1 MADASLGGL
10 NMKKLQF
17 VGLSLLCVTLLALLC
32 GANAAW
38 AQDVTAT
45 ITGTITDPS
54 GAPIAG
60 ATVTAHDT
68 ARGTSWSS
76 VTNTDGIYN
85 IIRVPIG
92 NYDLKVEAKGF
103 ETAVHQAFTLVLNQT
118 ARIDVQMKVGELSST
133 VEVSGAPPVL
143 QTETTAVSSIVDAQT
158 ITALPLAARNY
169 VQLSLLS
176 PGATTV
182 NPSSLSQPQLMT
194 GAGRPDINGNREQAV
209 GFLLDGI
216 VNQEAK
222 NDEVAYTPNVDAIQ
236 EFNIVTQNPSADFG
250 NYAGGVISVSIKSG
264 TNAFHGDAFEF
275 LRNDFMN
282 SNSKTS
288 SWATGE
294 VQPKPTLRYNMFGGT
309 AGGPIIK
316 DKLFF
321 FGDYQG
327 MRIPS
332 SSPENAQLLTQSERG
347 GDFGQL
353 CTQLPAAEGGPGAFN
368 ASGICSNPA
377 GQLVDPHNGGA
388 MIPSNKMSNST
399 LTESAF
405 ATALFADTKYYPLP
419 TTDTAYGSNYSFK
432 AGNNFNSDQGDLRI
446 DYKPSDMDSVFGRFS
461 KFDTS
466 QGVFTGLPFA
476 NAGAAEG
483 TDEPGWSG
491 SLDWTHTLTA
501 NILNDARVG
510 VNVFRFNQ
518 DQTPTTGL
526 GNISEQLGIAG
537 ANEQAPGL
545 VQITIPTGTG
555 GNGNLG
561 LINLWQIFRDT
572 EIQAEDNVIISHG
585 RHTFKT
591 GFQFIRER
599 NNYVYPGNEGVL
611 GNIAINSSTGVL
623 AGNVILPGATTAC
636 GGGCETGVAD
646 FWAGIT
652 ASGGQRD
659 SGSATLEQLRG
670 NILSGYVQD
679 DWKIKPTVTLNLGV
693 RFEDHTP
700 QYEVNNR
707 VVNFGLQS
715 GAIETVVPGSSGY
728 SDRALYNNY
737 TGLGDW
743 NPRLGVAWSPR
754 FLNGKTVFRAAYGTS
769 SYVEGGGSN
778 EELSLN
784 LPYGNFESMYPAGI
798 GALGQPWQS
807 SPPCPSPQ
815 FSCYAGSRIR
825 IFDQNFRPALIQQWN
840 FTIEQQI
847 SNQLTFQIGY
857 VGQKGTH
864 LLNFEDVAQREGL
877 NAAGTLAL
885 PGQQIVSEAAGPFLG
900 GLGGPCTFNPKGGG
914 VFGTPNAASVTYAG
928 TWNCGT
934 AGSLYNADSGGNGY
948 NAFGALAGANMSNS
962 NQRYD
967 GLQAVLKE
975 RGSHGLDGQLAYTY
989 SKCLSNSPGYFGT
1002 GWGSTNAQS
1011 SGGQPGWQNIYDP
1024 NANWGPCYYD
1034 QTHIISGYFSY
1045 QLPFGRGKQF
1055 GHDANPVVNALI
1067 NNWQISGIL
1076 TLHSGNALTLNDFG
1090 GWSAY
1095 GDHSGTNSVGPY
1107 TLSNLPNCNGPIN
1120 IVDKFVPFSGGV
1132 PAHIQWFATSNITTV
1147 PNANVLT
1154 TYTNTGTVANPIAGA
1169 ATSPIATGGGSFGTC
1184 SVGNIRGP
1192 WTKVLDAS
1200 LQKEVNIGEKRTL
1213 QLRLDALNAFNTPI
1227 WTFSGGPAGGSFDS
1241 GSAALGQ
1248 ITGSQGARQL
1258 QIALKFIF

>member
-1 MADASLGGL
+1 M

-17 VGLSLLCVTLLALLC
+17 VGLRVLCVMLFALLC

-54 GAPIAG
+54 GAPIIG
-60 ATVTAHDT
+60 ATVTAHD
-68 ARGTSWSS
+68 ADRGTAWTS
-76 VTNTDGIYN
+76 VTNESGIYN
-85 IIRVPIG
+85 IIRIPVG
-92 NYDLKVEAKGF
+92 SYDLKVEAKGF
-103 ETAVHQAFTLVLNQT
+103 QTAIHSPFTLVLNQT
-118 ARIDVQMKVGELSST
+118 ARIDVDMKMGAVTST
-133 VEVSGAPPVL
+133 VEVSGEMPLL
-143 QTETTAVSSIVDAQT
+143 QTESTEVSSIVDAHT
-158 ITALPLAARNY
+158 ITTLPLAARNY

-222 NDEVAYTPNVDAIQ
+222 NNEVAYTPNVDAIQ
-236 EFNIVTQNPSADFG
+236 EFNIVTQNPGADFG
-250 NYAGGVISVSIKSG
+250 NYAGGVISVGIKSG
-264 TNAFHGDAFEF
+264 TNSFHGDVFEF

-288 SWATGE
+288 AWTTGS
-294 VQPKPTLRYNMFGGT
+294 VQPTPTLRYNMFGGT
-309 AGGPIIK
+309 VGGPIIK

-332 SSPENAQLLTQSERG
+332 SATSNAQLLTGSERG

-353 CTQLPAAEGGPGAFN
+353 CTQLPAVEGGPGTFN
-368 ASGICSNPA
+368 GTGICSNPA
-377 GQLVDPHNGGA
+377 GQLVDPKNA
-388 MIPSNKMSNST
+388 NAAIPFNKMSNST
-399 LTESAF
+399 LKESPF
-405 ATALFADTKYYPLP
+405 ATALFADTKDYPLP
-419 TTDTAYGSNYSFK
+419 TSDLAYGSNFSFK
-432 AGNNFNSDQGDLRI
+432 AGNHFNSDQGDLRI
-446 DYKPSDMDSVFGRFS
+446 DYKPSDKDSLFARYS

-466 QGVFTGLPFA
+466 QAIFTGLPFA

-491 SLDWTHTLTA
+491 SASWTHSLTPT
-501 NILNDARVG
+501 ILNEARLG
-510 VNVFRFNQ
+510 VNAFRFNQ

-526 GNISEQLGIAG
+526 GNVSEKLGIAG
-537 ANEQAPGL
+537 ANAQAPGL
-545 VQITIPTGTG
+545 LQVTIPTGLG
-555 GNGNLG
+555 GNASLG

-572 EIQAEDNVIISHG
+572 EIQLEDNVIITRG

-599 NNYVYPGNEGVL
+599 NNYVYPGNEGAL
-611 GNIAINSSTGVL
+611 GNINI
-623 AGNVILPGATTAC
+623 ATQTDVKAPAADQ
-636 GGGCETGVAD
+636 TGVAD
-646 FWAGIT
+646 LWAGI
-652 ASGGQRD
+652 AGGGGFRD

-670 NILSGYVQD
+670 SIFGVFFQD
-679 DWKIKPTVTLNLGV
+679 DWKVTPTLTLNLGI

-700 QYEVNNR
+700 QYEVHNR
-707 VVNFGLQS
+707 VVNFGLES
-715 GAIETVVPGSSGY
+715 GAIETVVPGASGY

-743 NPRLGVAWSPR
+743 NPRLGIAWSPH
-754 FLNGKTVFRAAYGTS
+754 FLHGKTVIRAAYGSS
-769 SYVEGGGSN
+769 SYLEGGGSN

-784 LPYGNFESMYPAGI
+784 LPYGNFESTYPTGI
-798 GALGQPWQS
+798 GAVGSAWQS
-807 SPPCPSPQ
+807 APPCPAPQ
-815 FSCYAGSRIR
+815 FSCYAGSRVR

-840 FTIEQQI
+840 LTIEQQFT
-847 SNQLTFQIGY
+847 NALTFQIAY
-857 VGQKGTH
+857 VGQKGSH

-877 NAAGTLAL
+877 NAAGTIAL
-885 PGQQIVSEAAGPFLG
+885 PGQQIVGEAAGPFLG
-900 GLGGPCTFNPKGGG
+900 GLGGPCAFNPKGGG
-914 VFGTPNAASVTYAG
+914 VFGTPTAASVTYAG

-934 AGSLYNADSGGNGY
+934 AGSLYNADSGGNGF

-975 RGSHGLDGQLAYTY
+975 RGYHGLDGQLAYTY

-1002 GWGSTNAQS
+1002 GWGSTGAQS
-1011 SGGQPGWQNIYDP
+1011 SGGQPGWENIYNPQAD
-1024 NANWGPCYYD
+1024 WGPCYYD
-1034 QTHIISGYFSY
+1034 ETHIVSGYFTY
-1045 QLPFGRGKQF
+1045 QLPVGRGKQF
-1055 GHDANPVVNALI
+1055 GRDANPVVNAI
-1067 NNWQISGIL
+1067 IGNWQISGIL
-1076 TLHSGNALTLNDFG
+1076 SVHSGNALTLNDFG

-1095 GDHSGTNSVGPY
+1095 GDHSGTNSIGPY
-1107 TLSNLPNCNGPIN
+1107 TLANLPNCNGPIGIDN
-1120 IVDKFVPFSGGV
+1120 KFVPFNGGV
-1132 PAHIQWFATSNITTV
+1132 PAHIQWFNTSNISPV

-1154 TYTNTGTVANPIAGA
+1154 SYTNAGTVANPVAGA
-1169 ATSPIATGGGSFGTC
+1169 PIGAPATGGGTFGTC

-1192 WTKVLDAS
+1192 WTKILDAS
-1200 LQKEVNIGEKRTL
+1200 LQKEFSVGEKRTL
-1213 QLRLDALNAFNTPI
+1213 QLRLDALNAFNHPV

-1241 GSAALGQ
+1241 GSASLGQ

-1258 QIALKFIF
+1258 QLALKFIF

>member
-1 MADASLGGL
+1 
-10 NMKKLQF
+10 MKKLES
-17 VGLSLLCVTLLALLC
+17 VGLGLLCMALLSLLC
-32 GANAAW
+32 GANATW

-68 ARGTSWSS
+68 ARGTTWSS
-76 VTNTDGIYN
+76 VTNEDGIYN
-85 IIRVPIG
+85 IIRLPVG
-92 NYDLKVEAKGF
+92 NYDLKVESKGF
-103 ETAVHQAFTLVLNQT
+103 QTAVHAPFTLVLNQT
-118 ARIDVQMKVGELSST
+118 ARVDVQMKVGEISAT
-133 VEVSGAPPVL
+133 VEVTGETPLL
-143 QTETTAVSSIVDAQT
+143 QTESTAVSSIVDAHT

-182 NPSSLSQPQLMT
+182 NPSSLAQPQLMT

-222 NDEVAYTPNVDAIQ
+222 NNEVAYTPNVDAIQ

-250 NYAGGVISVSIKSG
+250 NYAGGVISASIKSG
-264 TNAFHGDAFEF
+264 TNSLHGDAFEF

-288 SWATGE
+288 SWATGTP
-294 VQPKPTLRYNMFGGT
+294 QTKPTLRYNMFGGT

-327 MRIPS
+327 MRIPT
-332 SSPENAQLLTQSERG
+332 SSPQNAQLFTQSERS

-353 CTQLPAAEGGPGAFN
+353 CTQLPAAAGGPGVFN
-368 ASGICSNPA
+368 GAGVCSNPA
-377 GQLVDPHNGGA
+377 GQLVDPKNGNA
-388 MIPSNKMSNST
+388 IIPFNKMANST

-405 ATALFADTKYYPLP
+405 ASALLGDTKYYPLP
-419 TTDTAYGSNYSFK
+419 TSDLAYGNNYSFK

-446 DYKPSDMDSVFGRFS
+446 DYRPTDKDTLFGRYS

-466 QGVFTGLPFA
+466 QAVFTGLPFS
-476 NAGAAEG
+476 NVGAAEG

-491 SLDWTHTLTA
+491 AFNWTHTLTP
-501 NILNDARVG
+501 NIVNEARVG

-545 VQITIPTGTG
+545 VQVTIPTGLG
-555 GNGNLG
+555 ANANLG

-572 EIQAEDNVIISHG
+572 EIQAEDNVIISKG

-611 GNIAINSSTGVL
+611 GNIAIGSSTGVL
-623 AGNVILPGATTAC
+623 AGNVILPGATSAC

-652 ASGGQRD
+652 ANGGQRD

-670 NILSGYVQD
+670 NILGGYVQD

-700 QYEVNNR
+700 QYEEHNR

-715 GAIETVVPGSSGY
+715 GAIQTVVPGATGY
-728 SDRALYNNY
+728 GDRALYNNY

-754 FLNGKTVFRAAYGTS
+754 FLGGKTVVRAAYGTS

-784 LPYGNFESMYPAGI
+784 LPYGNFESTYPAGI
-798 GALGQPWQS
+798 GALGQAWQS
-807 SPPCPSPQ
+807 APPCPAPQ

-840 FTIEQQI
+840 FTIEQQL

-857 VGQKGTH
+857 VGQKGSH

-877 NAAGTLAL
+877 NAQGTVAL
-885 PGQQIVSEAAGPFLG
+885 PGQQIVAEAAGPFLG
-900 GLGGPCTFNPKGGG
+900 GLGGPCTFNPQGGG
-914 VFGTPNAASVTYAG
+914 VFGTPTAGVGGTVTYAG

-934 AGSLYNADSGGNGY
+934 AGSLYQADSGGNGFS
-948 NAFGALAGANMSNS
+948 AFGALAGANMSNS

-967 GLQAVLKE
+967 GLQALLKE
-975 RGSHGLDGQLAYTY
+975 RGSHGLDAQLAYTY

-1002 GWGSTNAQS
+1002 GWGSTGAQS
-1011 SGGQPGWQNIYDP
+1011 SGGQPGWENIYNPQAD
-1024 NANWGPCYYD
+1024 WGPCYYD
-1034 QTHIISGYFSY
+1034 QTHIVSGYFSY

-1090 GWSAY
+1090 GWGAY
-1095 GDHSGTNSVGPY
+1095 GDHSGTNSIGPY
-1107 TLSNLPNCNGPIN
+1107 TLANLPNCNGPIN

-1132 PAHIQWFATSNITTV
+1132 PAHIQWFDTSNISTV
-1147 PNANVLT
+1147 PTANVLT
-1154 TYTNTGTVANPIAGA
+1154 TYTNSGTVANPVAGGLIGPA
-1169 ATSPIATGGGSFGTC
+1169 ATGGGSFGTC

-1213 QLRLDALNAFNTPI
+1213 QFRLDALNAFNTPI
-1227 WTFSGGPAGGSFDS
+1227 WTFSGGPAAGSFDS
-1241 GSAALGQ
+1241 GSASLGQ

-1258 QIALKFIF
+1258 QLALKFIF

>member
-1 MADASLGGL
+1 M
-10 NMKKLQF
+10 NMKKLQS
-17 VGLSLLCVTLLALLC
+17 VGLILLCVTLLALLS

-54 GAPIAG
+54 GAPVVG
-60 ATVTAHDT
+60 AAVTAHD
-68 ARGTSWSS
+68 ADRGTNWSS
-76 VTNTDGIYN
+76 VTNQDGIYN
-85 IIRVPIG
+85 IIRIPVG
-92 NYDLKVEAKGF
+92 TYDLKVEMKGF
-103 ETAVHQAFTLVLNQT
+103 ETAVHSPFTLVLNQT
-118 ARIDVQMKVGELSST
+118 ARIDVQMKMGAVTST
-133 VEVSGAPPVL
+133 VEVSGEAPLL
-143 QTETTAVSSIVDAQT
+143 QTESTEVSSIVDAHT
-158 ITALPLAARNY
+158 ITTLPLAARNY

-216 VNQEAK
+216 VNQEKK
-222 NDEVAYTPNVDAIQ
+222 NDEVAYMPNIDAIQ

-250 NYAGGVISVSIKSG
+250 NYAGGVISVGIKSG

-275 LRNDFMN
+275 LRNDYMN
-282 SNSKTS
+282 SNSKTAA
-288 SWATGE
+288 WATGTAT
-294 VQPKPTLRYNMFGGT
+294 PTPTLRYNMFGGT

-327 MRIPS
+327 MRIPAS
-332 SSPENAQLLTQSERG
+332 STQHAQLFTQSERS

-353 CTQLPAAEGGPGAFN
+353 CTQLPAASGPGTFN
-368 ASGICSNPA
+368 VSGICSNPA
-377 GQLVDPHNGGA
+377 GQLVDPKNGNA
-388 MIPSNKMSNST
+388 PIPFNKMSNSK

-405 ATALFADTKYYPLP
+405 ATALFADTKFYPLP
-419 TTDTAYGSNYSFK
+419 TSDLAYGNNYSFS
-432 AGNNFNSDQGDLRI
+432 AGNHFNSDQGDLKI
-446 DYKPSDMDSVFGRFS
+446 DYKPSDKDSVFGRFS

-483 TDEPGWSG
+483 TDEPGWSA
-491 SLDWTHTLTA
+491 SASWTHTLTPT
-501 NILNDARVG
+501 ILNEVRIG

-518 DQTPTTGL
+518 NQTPTTAL

-545 VQITIPTGTG
+545 VQISIPTGPG
-555 GNGNLG
+555 GNASLG

-572 EIQAEDNVIISHG
+572 EIQAEDNLIISKG

-611 GNIAINSSTGVL
+611 GNIAINSSTGVNGANL
-623 AGNVILPGATTAC
+623 ILPKATAAC
-636 GGGCETGVAD
+636 GGGCQTGLAD

-652 ASGGQRD
+652 TSGGFRD
-659 SGSATLEQLRG
+659 SGSATVQGLRG
-670 NILSGYVQD
+670 SIFGGYFQD
-679 DWKIKPTVTLNLGV
+679 DWKIKPTITLNLGI

-700 QYEVNNR
+700 QYEDHNH

-715 GAIETVVPGSSGY
+715 GAIQTVVPGAGGY

-743 NPRLGVAWSPR
+743 NPRIGVAWSPR
-754 FLNGKTVFRAAYGTS
+754 FMHGKTVVRAAYGSS
-769 SYVEGGGSN
+769 SYLEGGGSN

-784 LPYGNFESMYPAGI
+784 LPFGNFESTYPSGI
-798 GALGQPWQS
+798 GSLGQAWQS
-807 SPPCPSPQ
+807 SPPCPAPQ

-840 FTIEQQI
+840 LTIEQQF
-847 SNQLTFQIGY
+847 NNTLTFQIGY
-857 VGQKGTH
+857 VGQKGSH

-877 NAAGTLAL
+877 NAAGTIAL
-885 PGQQIVSEAAGPFLG
+885 PGQQIVAEAAGPFLG
-900 GLGGPCTFNPKGGG
+900 GLGGPCTFNQKGGG
-914 VFGTPNAASVTYAG
+914 VFGTPTAGTVTYAG

-934 AGSLYNADSGGNGY
+934 AGSLYNADSGGNGFSS
-948 NAFGALAGANMSNS
+948 FGALAGANMSNS

-975 RGSHGLDGQLAYTY
+975 RGYHGLDGQLAYTY

-1002 GWGSTNAQS
+1002 GWGSTGAQS
-1011 SGGQPGWQNIYDP
+1011 SGGQPGWENIYNP
-1024 NANWGPCYYD
+1024 NADWGPCYYD
-1034 QTHIISGYFSY
+1034 QTHIFSGYFSY

-1055 GHDANPVVNALI
+1055 GHDVNPVVNAI
-1067 NNWQISGIL
+1067 IGNWQISGIL

-1090 GWSAY
+1090 GWGAY
-1095 GDHSGTNSVGPY
+1095 GDHSGTNSIGPY
-1107 TLSNLPNCNGPIN
+1107 TLANLPNCNGPIAIDN
-1120 IVDKFVPFSGGV
+1120 KFVPFSAGV
-1132 PAHIQWFATSNITTV
+1132 PAHIQWFNTSNISAV

-1154 TYTNTGTVANPIAGA
+1154 TYTNTGTVAAPVAGSVVG
-1169 ATSPIATGGGSFGTC
+1169 SPATGGGSFGTC

-1192 WTKVLDAS
+1192 WTKILDAS
-1200 LQKEVNIGEKRTL
+1200 LQKEVSIGEKRTF
-1213 QLRLDALNAFNTPI
+1213 QLRLDAFNAFNHPI
-1227 WTFSGGPAGGSFDS
+1227 WTFSGGPANGSFDS
-1241 GSAALGQ
+1241 GSASLGQ

-1258 QIALKFIF
+1258 QLALKFIF